1 MKKNK
6 WMNKLN
12 FPLGHYDLVLI
23 SAGLKLLIEKNP
35 TPTITDDTEGVLYR
49 IDKEIKTHEA
59 IRDNSELFENPF
71 GVLFGS

>member
-1 MKKNK
+1 
-6 WMNKLN
+6 MNKLN